1 MSHVE
6 ICLHYFIYYFT
17 PANYTILVK
26 YKQNLAGGYFVK
38 RVIGVVLAFVMVLSF
53 FSTPA
58 SAAIDESELNAY
70 LQEVSAERGWT
81 TLTAEEFND
90 YLNTYSLMEDG
101 VNEFETLEEM
111 KEYLGE
117 VILADLSN
125 LERLNEIY
133 ETNVAQVLEEN
144 GDSVENYL
152 YVDDLDY
159 AVMEYI
165 GYDWEDEEMFDEE
178 FLSFLADTFGLTGE
192 EIDNLVAHME
202 MLDEELST
210 PENEA
215 KLEEIA
221 LRMMEFEE
229 FESVKELS
237 DDQVA
242 ELLYLTKELMTMLKL
257 DAEIYLL
264 DADGNETSISF
275 KDLMFMEDMKGYSVL
290 VELFSAVDG
299 EFLAD
304 FILTADMFN
313 SEIITDT
320 GKEIKETPA
329 AGKAKPAKTVNG
341 AKLPKTA
348 GYHADYMILG
358 AGMLALGLW
367 IRRRAISV
375 K

>member
-38 RVIGVVLAFVMVLSF
+38 RIIGVVLAFVMVLSF

-101 VNEFETLEEM
+101 VNEFDTLDEM

-125 LERLNEIY
+125 IEPLNEFH
-133 ETNVAQVLEEN
+133 ETDIVKLLEEN
-144 GDSVENYL
+144 DDSVENYL
-152 YVDDLDY
+152 YLDDLDF

-192 EIDNLVAHME
+192 EIDRLVAHME
-202 MLDEELST
+202 MLDEELSK

-242 ELLYLTKELMTMLKL
+242 ELLYLTKELMTMLQL

-264 DADGNETSISF
+264 DEAGKETAISF

-290 VELFSAVDG
+290 IELYSAADG

-329 AGKAKPAKTVNG
+329 AGNTKPAKTVNG

-348 GYHADYMILG
+348 GYHADYIILG

-367 IRRRAISV
+367 VRRRAISV

>member
-6 ICLHYFIYYFT
+6 ICLHNFIYYFT
-17 PANYTILVK
+17 SANYTILVK
-26 YKQNLAGGYFVK
+26 YKQNLTGGYFVK
-38 RVIGVVLAFVMVLSF
+38 RLIGVVLALFMVLGFS
-53 FSTPA
+53 STPA

-101 VNEFETLEEM
+101 VNEFETLDEM

-125 LERLNEIY
+125 IEPLNELY
-133 ETNVAQVLEEN
+133 ETDVVKLLEEN
-144 GDSVENYL
+144 DDSVENYL
-152 YVDDLDY
+152 YIDDLDF

-178 FLSFLADTFGLTGE
+178 FLGFLAETFGLTGE
-192 EIDNLVAHME
+192 EIDRLVAHME
-202 MLDEELST
+202 MLDEELSK

-242 ELLYLTKELMTMLKL
+242 ELLYLTKELMTMLQL

-264 DADGNETSISF
+264 DEAGKETAISF

-290 VELFSAVDG
+290 IELYSAADG

-329 AGKAKPAKTVNG
+329 AGKTIPAKTVNG

-367 IRRRAISV
+367 VRRRAISI

>member
-1 MSHVE
+1 
-6 ICLHYFIYYFT
+6 
-17 PANYTILVK
+17 
-26 YKQNLAGGYFVK
+26 LAGGYFVK
-38 RVIGVVLAFVMVLSF
+38 RLIGVVLTFLMVLGF

-58 SAAIDESELNAY
+58 SAAIDEQELNAY
-70 LQEVSAERGWT
+70 LQEVSTERGWT

-101 VNEFETLEEM
+101 VNDFETLDEM

-125 LERLNEIY
+125 IEPLNEFY
-133 ETNVAQVLEEN
+133 ETDIVQVLEEN
-144 GDSVENYL
+144 DDSVENYL
-152 YVDDLDY
+152 YLDDLDF

-237 DDQVA
+237 DNQVA
-242 ELLYLTKELMTMLKL
+242 ELLHLTKELMTMLKL

-264 DADGNETSISF
+264 DEAGTETSISF

-290 VELFSAVDG
+290 VELYSAADG
-299 EFLAD
+299 EFIAD

-320 GKEIKETPA
+320 GEEIKETPA
-329 AGKAKPAKTVNG
+329 AGKSKPAKTVNG

-348 GYHADYMILG
+348 GYHVDYMILG
-358 AGMLALGLW
+358 ACMLGLGLW
-367 IRRRAISV
+367 VRRRAISL